1 MGIQDPS
8 RRAYPRRD
16 ERSLN
21 ESSYFRSRII
31 QPVTMTEL
39 SGQLRLHDKF
49 CISAQRLGSEGVPVL
64 VVDNF
69 LSKPE
74 ILIDFAAEHCA
85 FEGVTDTFYPGT
97 RAVAPGIYC
106 FAIRAFLGQAIGE
119 TFGLSASEVMGELS
133 HFSLVTTPP
142 DKLSVVQRMPHYDN
156 TNPKQLA
163 VLHYLCGA
171 EFGGTSFYRH
181 RGTGYEY
188 VDEARNAPYQR
199 ALNGEL
205 ANQGPPPRRY
215 ICQDDNLFERTGSCA
230 AAFNRVIVYRS
241 INLHSADIR
250 PGFNFRGGP
259 RTGRLTVNTFFYYR

>member
-1 MGIQDPS
+1 
-8 RRAYPRRD
+8 
-16 ERSLN
+16 
-21 ESSYFRSRII
+21 
-31 QPVTMTEL
+31 MTDL
-39 SGQLRLHDKF
+39 SGQLRLHDRLRM
-49 CISAQRLGSEGVPVL
+49 SAVRMGTEGVPVL

-69 LSKPE
+69 LSNPE
-74 ILIDFAAEHCA
+74 VLVDYAAEHCA

-97 RAVAPGIYC
+97 RAVTPGIYC

-119 TFGLSASEVMGELS
+119 TFGLSASNVVGELS

-163 VLHYLCGA
+163 VLHYLCGPP
-171 EFGGTSFYRH
+171 FGGTSFYRH

-188 VDEARNAPYQR
+188 VDEPRSAHYQQ
-199 ALNGEL
+199 ALSADL
-205 ANQGPPPRRY
+205 ATQGPPPRRY
-215 ICQDDNLFERTGSCA
+215 IFEDDALFERTGSCA

-250 PGFNFRGGP
+250 AAFNFQAGP